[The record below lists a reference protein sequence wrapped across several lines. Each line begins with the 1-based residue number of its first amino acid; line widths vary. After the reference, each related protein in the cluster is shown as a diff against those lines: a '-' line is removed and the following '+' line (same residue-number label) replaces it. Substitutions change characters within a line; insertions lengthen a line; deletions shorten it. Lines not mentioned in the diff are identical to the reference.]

1 VHGCKEK
8 YDEKSDS
15 FNKIVIDQIWSRTKT
30 IDQGLLKTL
39 KSLMSGL
46 DIADTDWEEIG
57 NESC

>member
-8 YDEKSDS
+8 YDEKTDT
-15 FNKIVIDQIWSRTKT
+15 FDKIVIDQILSRTKT
-30 IDQGLLKTL
+30 LDEGVLKTL

-46 DIADTDWEEIG
+46 NIADTDWEEIG